1 MLFSIIGVNLWSE
14 TKDQASKN
22 FPSELRYKECVIA
35 SQTLQINPEIKSK
48 DEDFTQTLP
57 LGFWRIGQL
66 LRHQDLQMM
75 STTVLRIQNKIQQL
89 SSIQI

>member
-1 MLFSIIGVNLWSE
+1 MLHGKP
-14 TKDQASKN
+14 TGGHSKR
-22 FPSELRYKECVIA
+22 FRC
-35 SQTLQINPEIKSK
+35 NPEIGP
-48 DEDFTQTLP
+48 EDVNFTETSV